1 MTVQPKT
8 VVSVETAVEEVLRL
22 AEKHGEARDVL
33 RQEVATRME
42 VWRKALTKEQQEMI
56 LEIVG

>member
-42 VWRKALTKEQQEMI
+42 VWRKALTKEQ
-56 LEIVG
+56 